1 MTSQGFRVLTA
12 GTCHRVPRERTG
24 RGVVFE
30 MKMIRTT
37 TAALI
42 AAALA
47 GSALLLTTASV
58 ARAEG
63 ETVTITEAGFSPD
76 RLGVPTNVFG
86 RATIGSITPVPS
98 PITHVNVMGPAGV
111 TLSLRGT
118 GTCTVETLEN
128 LGAEACP
135 ANSKAGFG
143 GGEGAYELGGNVIHE
158 SFTLNFFLLNNHP
171 GHEEMAILLDGST
184 PVSIEIVFIATVIHE
199 PKPYGLGF
207 SLDVPLI
214 KVLPEA
220 SDASAIS
227 SFITLGAKNVAYY
240 RKVHGKRKL
249 FHVKGII
256 TPKTCPHG
264 GWPVA
269 SQFTFQDGETVTA
282 KRKIPCPK
290 TNGKKKHKKKGKK
303 KG

>member
-1 MTSQGFRVLTA
+1 VL
-12 GTCHRVPRERTG
+12 
-24 RGVVFE
+24 E
-30 MKMIRTT
+30 MKRIRTT
-37 TAALI
+37 MAVLFAG
-42 AAALA
+42 ALA
-47 GSALLLTTASV
+47 GSAPALITAS
-58 ARAEG
+58 AAQAEG

-76 RLGVPTNVFG
+76 QLGVPINVFG
-86 RATIGSITPVPS
+86 RATIGSGSPVPS

-111 TLSLRGT
+111 TLNLRGT
-118 GTCTVETLEN
+118 GTCSMETLEN
-128 LGAEACP
+128 IGPAACP

-143 GGEGAYELGGNVIHE
+143 GGEGAYELAGEVIHE
-158 SFTLNFFLLNNHP
+158 AYTLDFFLLNNHP
-171 GHEEMAILLDGST
+171 GHEEMAIFLNGSS
-184 PVSIEIVFIATVIHE
+184 PVSVEIVFTATVIHE

-240 RKVHGKRKL
+240 RKIHGKRKL

-256 TPKTCPHG
+256 APKACPRG

-269 SQFTFQDGETVTA
+269 SEFTFQDGEKVTA

-290 TNGKKKHKKKGKK
+290 KKKGKK

>member
-1 MTSQGFRVLTA
+1 MKGIRMT
-12 GTCHRVPRERTG
+12 
-24 RGVVFE
+24 
-30 MKMIRTT
+30 M
-37 TAALI
+37 AALF
-42 AAALA
+42 AAAVA
-47 GSALLLTTASV
+47 GSALLLVMASV

-86 RATIGSITPVPS
+86 RATIGSTSSVPS

-111 TLSLRGT
+111 TLDLRGT
-118 GTCTVETLEN
+118 GTCTVEALEN
-128 LGAEACP
+128 VGPEACP

-143 GGEGAYELGGNVIHE
+143 GGEGAYELGGEVVNE
-158 SFTLNFFLLNNHP
+158 AYTLDFFLLNNHP
-171 GHEEMAILLDGST
+171 GHEEMAIFLDGSS
-184 PVSIEIVFIATVIHE
+184 PVSVEIVFTATVVHE

-207 SLDVPLI
+207 SLEVPLI
-214 KVLPEA
+214 KVLPNA

-227 SFITLGAKNVAYY
+227 SFITLGAENVAYY

-256 TPKTCPHG
+256 TPKTCPRG

-269 SQFTFQDGETVTA
+269 SEFSFEDGETVTA

-290 TNGKKKHKKKGKK
+290 TKGKKKHKKRKRKG
-303 KG
+303 